1 MNYAIISFSTVVI
14 LSSILF
20 TVDASASS
28 ERDKVVEQEAPR
40 SDEPSMRG
48 AYGGPFILQDQ
59 TGKTVS
65 DDDYRGKFMLLTFGY
80 TSCGDVC
87 PTILQSMAKVMDLLG
102 DQSKEVQPL
111 FISLDPKRDTPPKL
125 REYVTAFHPRLVGLT
140 GPDPYVAAAARKYRI
155 KYQVVEGK
163 NGDYSIDHTAVI
175 FLMGPDGAF
184 QERFSHTVTPEE
196 MARRIARRITD
207 TPKPEPEKT
216 PKKPNE

>member
-1 MNYAIISFSTVVI
+1 MNYAINSFRAAVI
-14 LSSILF
+14 LTALLF
-20 TVDASASS
+20 IGEANAHS
-28 ERDKVVEQEAPR
+28 EHGKVAEQEAPR

-59 TGKTVS
+59 NGKTVS
-65 DDDYRGKFMLLTFGY
+65 DEDYRGKFMLLTFGY

-102 DQSKEVQPL
+102 EPSKEVQPL

-125 REYVTAFHPRLVGLT
+125 REYVAAFHPRLIGLT
-140 GPDPYVAAAARKYRI
+140 GPEPYVAAAARKYRI

-163 NGDYSIDHTAVI
+163 NGDYSIDHTAVV

-184 QERFSHTVTPEE
+184 QERFSMNTTPED
-196 MARRIARRITD
+196 MARRIAKRITD
-207 TPKPEPEKT
+207 TPKPEPEKAT
-216 PKKPNE
+216 EKAK